1 MYYVLQV
8 APGAEEKTETHIEAI
23 LPDHIYGYCFHP
35 TRQIR
40 KRFHGVWKDTHEK
53 LIPGYVFVTTDDI
66 DAVFMRLKKVPMFTN
81 ILGRDGDCFV
91 KLADHEVEWL
101 EKMLRLDAGRN
112 LESHRNDSRNSRY
125 EATLS
130 QVGFDEGNEIKI
142 LSGPLKGMEGM
153 VRKIN
158 LHKRTAEVEIEFM
171 GRRTVVYLGIE
182 LLGEK
187 QSCET
192 VSKC

>member
-23 LPDHIYGYCFHP
+23 LPDHIYGHCFHP
-35 TRQIR
+35 TRHMR

-66 DAVFMRLKKVPMFTN
+66 EAVFMRLKRVPMLTN

-91 KLADHEVEWL
+91 KLADHEVQWL
-101 EKMLRLDAGRN
+101 EKMLHLDAGRN
-112 LESHRNDSRNSRY
+112 FAGGGNGRY

-142 LSGPLKGMEGM
+142 LSGPLKDMEGM

-158 LHKRTAEVEIEFM
+158 LHKRTAEVEVEFM

-187 QSCET
+187 Q
-192 VSKC
+192 